1 MVVSRSV
8 HPSLPE
14 CQQSSAEEAQALM
27 QERAPLTIMARAE
40 GRPPDATDARATD
53 APHDED
59 ATATPLMTEA
69 PHPIDP
75 KEAPLS
81 TQPAPSG
88 APSEGETMSGPIT
101 PRTRKASLL
110 SADVQKSTP
119 SRTLHASK
127 SMSNLATPSRTPL
140 RRKPRMS
147 YITSPTHAEKEPS
160 PQRQRNVSAPL
171 SPAASAHVPNG
182 AEVEALLTSCANY
195 ARGQTPKRPGSSLH
209 TDMLQAIAA
218 KERLCLELREQLNTE
233 EQHLNSLR
241 NAWQRL
247 AVRGGVQIVP
257 SPPPPSRAHGLARQR
272 STLFSPS
279 SAQARRTTD
288 VPPLPSQ
295 PSAPRTLPSQAPAPR
310 ASVGQTPAPAPRPT
324 QPSGPPLPSQVM
336 SAAKQGPTDSPSWRG
351 LTRLPHQLSSFM
363 DQIAPPVQDEGPA
376 RNPAHDIASWL
387 SAREQEGQGQP
398 SARVA
403 ADVLGQPTANT
414 SPSKKRTSGLMD
426 WAREAPLVPPKDE
439 GDVGL
444 SDKLVTGWN
453 VLSKR
458 LIEKTSNLADPTT
471 WNAADGL
478 LGPPSSRDSLGRD
491 LWDAPGS
498 ASSEEPARRSMH
510 SASPLSSRSS
520 VLGLRSMMRNARHDE
535 DTSPIPPPKPPQV
548 PPKGPPAQR
557 ALSTSDVPQR
567 APAPPTRPVLESS
580 EPDGSGDA
588 GDSSYLI
595 GMDDADDS
603 DRVSIIDHAPEDVS
617 VLVTSATQDTE
628 PVPGSATEPAAAE
641 PAAAEPVATEPAA
654 TEPAATEPAATEPAT
669 ADPIASSP
677 DTPASAMQ
685 PTSKSADASAPA
697 TD

>member
-1 MVVSRSV
+1 
-8 HPSLPE
+8 
-14 CQQSSAEEAQALM
+14 
-27 QERAPLTIMARAE
+27 MARAE
-40 GRPPDATDARATD
+40 GRPPDATDAHATD
-53 APHDED
+53 AAHEED
-59 ATATPLMTEA
+59 ATATQLMTEA

-81 TQPAPSG
+81 AQPAPGG
-88 APSEGETMSGPIT
+88 ASSEAETMSGPIT

-110 SADVQKSTP
+110 NADIPKSTP
-119 SRTLHASK
+119 TRTLHTSK
-127 SMSNLATPSRTPL
+127 SMSNIATPSRTPL

-257 SPPPPSRAHGLARQR
+257 SPPPASRAHGLARQR

-279 SAQARRTTD
+279 NAQARRTSD
-288 VPPLPSQ
+288 APPLPSQ
-295 PSAPRTLPSQAPAPR
+295 PPAPRTLPSQAPAPR
-310 ASVGQTPAPAPRPT
+310 TLPSQAPAPRVSVGQSPAPSPRPT

-363 DQIAPPVQDEGPA
+363 DQIAPPVQDEGPV
-376 RNPAHDIASWL
+376 RNPTHDIASWL
-387 SAREQEGQGQP
+387 SAREKESHGQP

-403 ADVLGQPTANT
+403 ADALGQPTANT
-414 SPSKKRTSGLMD
+414 SPSKKRMSGLMD

-478 LGPPSSRDSLGRD
+478 LGPPSSRDSQGRD
-491 LWDAPGS
+491 LWDAPDS

-510 SASPLSSRSS
+510 GASPLSARSS
-520 VLGLRSMMRNARHDE
+520 VLGLRSMMRDARHDE

-548 PPKGPPAQR
+548 PPKGLPAQR
-557 ALSTSDVPQR
+557 ALSTSEVPSR
-567 APAPPTRPVLESS
+567 PPAQPLRPDLESS
-580 EPDGSGDA
+580 ELDGSGDA

-617 VLVTSATQDTE
+617 VPVTSAAQDTE
-628 PVPGSATEPAAAE
+628 SAPG
-641 PAAAEPVATEPAA
+641 AA
-654 TEPAATEPAATEPAT
+654 TERAATKPAA

-677 DTPASAMQ
+677 DAPASE
-685 PTSKSADASAPA
+685 SADARAPA